1 MARQHFD
8 ALDFKILEMLSHN
21 ARKPFLEIARETNVS
36 GAAIHQR
43 IQKLTASGIIKG
55 FETIIDPA
63 AVGYETC
70 AYIGFILND
79 STKFDEVVNRLKE
92 IPEVVDCHFTT
103 GTYDIFAKIF
113 ARNNAH
119 LLEIIHKKLRTEL
132 GRTETLISFKEEF
145 KRPIPI
151 LAENME

>member
-1 MARQHFD
+1 MSRQHFD
-8 ALDFKILEMLSHN
+8 SLDFKILEMLSHN

-63 AVGYETC
+63 AVGYDTC

-79 STKFDEVVNRLKE
+79 STKFDEIVARLKE
-92 IPEVVDCHFTT
+92 IPEVVECHFTT

-151 LAENME
+151 LAENIE

>member
-1 MARQHFD
+1 MSRQHFD

-21 ARKPFLEIARETNVS
+21 ARKPFLEIARETNGS

-151 LAENME
+151 LAENMD

>member
-1 MARQHFD
+1 
-8 ALDFKILEMLSHN
+8 MLSNN
-21 ARKPFLEIARETNVS
+21 ARKPFLEIARETHIS

-43 IQKLTASGIIKG
+43 IQKLTSSGVILGFKTEINPASM
-55 FETIIDPA
+55 
-63 AVGYETC
+63 GYQTC

-79 STKFDEVVNRLKE
+79 STKFDEVVERLRE

-103 GTYDIFAKIF
+103 GSYDIFAKIY

-119 LLEIIHKKLRTEL
+119 LLDIIHKKLSLGL
-132 GRTETLISFKEEF
+132 GRSESLISFKEVF

-151 LAENME
+151 ISENLD

>member
-1 MARQHFD
+1 MSRQHFD

-151 LAENME
+151 LAENMD